1 MTVLLVT
8 YDLNAPG
15 KKHKEVLEKIKE
27 YPWAKLSESSYA
39 IKTTSTPQS
48 LFDSLKPHIDNSD
61 NLYVITLKMPYAG
74 FGPKDVNDWLD
85 SNLSV

>member
-1 MTVLLVT
+1 MAVVMVT

-15 KKHKEVLEKIKE
+15 QKHAELLGKIKE

-48 LFDSLKPHIDNSD
+48 VFDSLKPYIDDSD
-61 NLYVITLKMPYAG
+61 NLYVILLKKPYAG
-74 FGPKDVNDWLD
+74 FGPKEVNDWLEG
-85 SNLSV
+85 NLFL